1 MEGKATFGWG
11 IKISAA
17 ANLAPSKEACSFG
30 TVERL
35 EMISELF
42 WPSGGMR
49 CEVIVLESS

>member
-1 MEGKATFGWG
+1 MEGKAAFGWG